1 MSILVTP
8 RLKRQISRMA
18 NANGTTMSAMAEHLI
33 ETAITMRTMLD
44 AMDKTLEEITAGTLD
59 TAMRKRGLVSRRIV
73 TGGKSWVIWAD
84 PDFPVAAS
92 GFEEWTPE
100 ELEAQRARENSA
112 PATVYTDEQ
121 LDAMLAAKQKEQS
134 K

>member
-1 MSILVTP
+1 MQPSLKPRQPVGRPRKLPARGQRSPLSLLITP
-8 RLKRQISRMA
+8 RLKRRIAQLADS
-18 NANGTTMSAMAEHLI
+18 NGTTLSSQAEYLI
-33 ETAITMRTMLD
+33 ETAITMTTMLD
-44 AMDKTLEEITAGTLD
+44 AMNKTLEQITAGTLD

-100 ELEAQRARENSA
+100 ELEAQRARE
-112 PATVYTDEQ
+112 T
-121 LDAMLAAKQKEQS
+121 
-134 K
+134 